1 MREEIQRPASAHAFA
16 SQSAA
21 GAEGPRSSAR
31 LACAALA
38 AAFAGLLALA
48 APAQAQQAPSM
59 ALGAVTSPPPGYL
72 DFCARMPAE
81 CGLAALDD
89 LGRPRSGAALREAL
103 YHQYFWASAFGAGAA
118 ARAVPPPASGDA
130 AAARVDEARPTD
142 WSAIFGWA
150 VVQAPAAASAA
161 APPAVS
167 PATDN
172 APLTTNPALM
182 AQLDR
187 VNLQVNRAIRYVSDR
202 VLFGD
207 EDYWHL
213 AIGPDGK
220 GAGDCK
226 DYVLEKH
233 RALVAA
239 GVPASD
245 LSIAIVSTPG
255 GETHAVLLVRTDR
268 GELVLDSL
276 SQWIQPWRKVHYKW
290 IKRQAPGQQL
300 TWVSLG

>member
-1 MREEIQRPASAHAFA
+1 MREEILHPASAHTA

-48 APAQAQQAPSM
+48 APAQAQQAPRAM
-59 ALGAVTSPPPGYL
+59 ALGAVTAPPPGYL

-81 CGLAALDD
+81 CGLAAQDD
-89 LGRPRSGAALREAL
+89 QGRPRSAAALRGAL
-103 YHQYFWASAFGAGAA
+103 YHQYFWASAFGPGAA
-118 ARAVPPPASGDA
+118 ANAVPPPASGDA
-130 AAARVDEARPTD
+130 GADDRHSTD
-142 WSAIFGWA
+142 WNAIFG
-150 VVQAPAAASAA
+150 SAA
-161 APPAVS
+161 APAQIAEATPALLTADT
-167 PATDN
+167 PAASD
-172 APLTTNPALM
+172 APLIATPALM

-202 VLFGD
+202 ILYGD

-233 RALVAA
+233 KALIAA

-245 LSIAIVSTPG
+245 LSIAIVSTTW
-255 GETHAVLLVRTDR
+255 GETHAILLVRTDR
-268 GELVLDSL
+268 GELVMDSL
-276 SQWIQPWRKVHYKW
+276 SQWIQPWTKVHYKW

-300 TWVSLG
+300 TWVSLS